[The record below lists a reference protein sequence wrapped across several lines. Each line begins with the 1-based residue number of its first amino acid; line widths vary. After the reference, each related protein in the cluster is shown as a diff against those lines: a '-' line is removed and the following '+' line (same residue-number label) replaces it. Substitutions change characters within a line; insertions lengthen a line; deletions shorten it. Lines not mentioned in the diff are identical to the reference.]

1 MGSWGK
7 DIGRS
12 SYCSAIHSATGQI
25 TTSFTITSSQV
36 FAKKSE
42 TNLPGSDS
50 PGSGGSSLPTLT
62 TAISQGAKLLRT
74 RLNPCFGRK
83 GSEFRWQML
92 AGIWMLDVICWVAPF
107 CCSWRSGQHRDYSS
121 DRQNVKICSAIL
133 KLLVWQDDQDGL
145 KQHLRTFATEI
156 KCGIPLATDRHT
168 SVCWRGM
175 STSAVLA

>member
-1 MGSWGK
+1 MYLGVLGK
-7 DIGRS
+7 GYWEIFVLF
-12 SYCSAIHSATGQI
+12 CN
-25 TTSFTITSSQV
+25 SQCHKTNHHHI
-36 FAKKSE
+36 FAGFRQSE

-50 PGSGGSSLPTLT
+50 PGSSLPTT

-145 KQHLRTFATEI
+145 KQQFENICH
-156 KCGIPLATDRHT
+156 
-168 SVCWRGM
+168 
-175 STSAVLA
+175 